1 MTTRRE
7 LDQKYQEVQNGEI
20 GYDDYRKH
28 YLVPFWNERAQNGKW
43 QEVVSDNFRDRHTVD
58 GTVSKEKAVDIL
70 RDRSGNFT
78 RPFTSTLISE
88 KLMRK
93 VVAVLAKNNIPSHPQ
108 RFTNYSVGDAEGMV
122 WVAWTTGD
130 GRYQVQQN
138 RTSVIV
144 GINEPGILN
153 HFHGDFDYPE

>member
-7 LDQKYQEVQNGEI
+7 LDAKYREVENDEI
-20 GYDDYRKH
+20 PYGDYRKH
-28 YLVPFWNERAQNGKW
+28 YLVPFWNERAANGKW
-43 QEVVSDNFRDRHTVD
+43 EEVVSASFKDRHTVE
-58 GTVSKEKAVDIL
+58 GTVSREKAVDVL
-70 RDRSGNFT
+70 KTRSNDFT

-93 VVAVLAKNNIPSHPQ
+93 VVAVLANKNIPTHPQ
-108 RFTNYSVGDAEGMV
+108 RFTNYSVGDAAGMV
-122 WVAWTTGD
+122 WVAWTKGD
-130 GRYQVQQN
+130 GQYQVQQN
-138 RTSVIV
+138 RTSVTV